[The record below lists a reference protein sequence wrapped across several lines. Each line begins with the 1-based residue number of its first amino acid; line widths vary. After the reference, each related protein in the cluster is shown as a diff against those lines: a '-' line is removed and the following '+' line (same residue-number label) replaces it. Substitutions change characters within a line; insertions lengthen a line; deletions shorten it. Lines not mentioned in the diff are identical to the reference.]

1 MVPLLLLLACAPG
14 VERFQSTYARLRC
27 MRLEQCAL
35 GEFEDRYDGDDDECR
50 LDFEDRIERYARCDF
65 DSARARRCLE
75 SVRNDTCGDL
85 EDGVDACG
93 ADFEEVFV
101 CELEDLMDEG
111 DSPYRR

>member
-35 GEFEDRYDGDDDECR
+35 GEFEDRYDGDDEECR

-65 DSARARRCLE
+65 DSARARRCHAQSITASWCRTRAL
-75 SVRNDTCGDL
+75 ST
-85 EDGVDACG
+85 AI
-93 ADFEEVFV
+93 
-101 CELEDLMDEG
+101 
-111 DSPYRR
+111 RRGR